1 MLPKIDDLAAVCLT
15 SNPDVICIVESWLC
29 ADISDNEIFLP
40 SYYTVRLDRNRHGGG
55 IIMYIKDHIN
65 YNILHKGPSDLEFI
79 FVSLYL
85 CNNRSLYLGAFY
97 RPPSSPISILN
108 TFFDVLCSFDY
119 TYFSNLIIVG
129 DFNVDLSSNTSTC
142 KHLNNVMHSF
152 SLSQVVTEPTHF
164 ISENT
169 SSLIDLVLMSA
180 PEHLK
185 ECVTVPP
192 LSNSDHS
199 GISIRLET
207 LTIAH
212 HKRQQKRSIW
222 RYSHAD
228 FSTACE
234 LLDEINF
241 DHIFASSSI
250 DECWQRWKETFLKIM
265 DICIPKSTLPTKRS
279 LPWISKEIVQMIK
292 KRNYYHRRYKQ
303 SNLLRYHAAYKR
315 TRNKVITLLRHSKLT
330 FFKKLHPK
338 SNKAFWKAV
347 NSLNRKSSGI
357 PTITSGSLVATTDG
371 EKAELLNEHFT
382 QCFNYFVEPLQPCY
396 SHTLADNKIPSQL
409 LCTVDEV
416 YHLLSSLDPAKAT
429 GPDLVSARM
438 LKHTATSI
446 SPAVTRLF
454 NMSLSLGSLPSE
466 WKSALVVPIPKS
478 QHKSDPSNYRPIS
491 LLPILSKLL
500 EKHIHAYLMD
510 RINTSSYLSG
520 VQWGFLKGKSTT
532 GALLTAIHDWHQ
544 ALEIG
549 IDVCAIFLDLSKA
562 FDKVPHIPLLS
573 KLAELNIPQP
583 LLNWFYEYL
592 CQRLQ
597 RVVVKGESSISSHVI
612 SGVPQGSVLGPL
624 LFLIYINEITQ
635 IPLNNGTHLLLYAD
649 DILLY
654 RRINNDSD
662 YYLLQQDIDTMETW
676 LLQNYLQLNAA
687 KCKYMTIPAN
697 THHHST
703 TNSAF

>member
-1 MLPKIDDLAAVCLT
+1 ML
-15 SNPDVICIVESWLC
+15 
-29 ADISDNEIFLP
+29 
-40 SYYTVRLDRNRHGGG
+40 H
-55 IIMYIKDHIN
+55 
-65 YNILHKGPSDLEFI
+65 
-79 FVSLYL
+79 
-85 CNNRSLYLGAFY
+85 
-97 RPPSSPISILN
+97 
-108 TFFDVLCSFDY
+108 
-119 TYFSNLIIVG
+119 
-129 DFNVDLSSNTSTC
+129 
-142 KHLNNVMHSF
+142 
-152 SLSQVVTEPTHF
+152 
-164 ISENT
+164 
-169 SSLIDLVLMSA
+169 
-180 PEHLK
+180 
-185 ECVTVPP
+185 
-192 LSNSDHS
+192 
-199 GISIRLET
+199 
-207 LTIAH
+207 
-212 HKRQQKRSIW
+212 
-222 RYSHAD
+222 
-228 FSTACE
+228 
-234 LLDEINF
+234 
-241 DHIFASSSI
+241 
-250 DECWQRWKETFLKIM
+250 
-265 DICIPKSTLPTKRS
+265 
-279 LPWISKEIVQMIK
+279 
-292 KRNYYHRRYKQ
+292 YKQ
-303 SNLLRYHAAYKR
+303 SNQLRYHAAYKR

-357 PTITSGSLVATTDG
+357 PTLTSGSLVATTDG

-382 QCFNYFVEPLQPCY
+382 QCFNHFVEPLQPCC
-396 SHTLADNKIPSQL
+396 SHILADNKIPPQL

-454 NMSLSLGSLPSE
+454 NMSLSLGRLPSQ

-510 RINTSSYLSG
+510 RINTSSPLSG
-520 VQWGFLKGKSTT
+520 EQWGFLKGKSTT

-549 IDVCAIFLDLSKA
+549 IDVCTVFLDLSKA

-573 KLAELNIPQP
+573 NLAELNIPQP

-597 RVVVKGESSISSHVI
+597 RVVVNGESSISSHVI

-635 IPLNNGTHLLLYAD
+635 IPLNNGTQLLLYAD

-654 RRINNDSD
+654 CRINNDAD
-662 YYLLQQDIDTMETW
+662 YHLLQQDIDTMETW
-676 LLQNYLQLNAA
+676 LLQNHLQLNAA
-687 KCKYMTIPAN
+687 KCKYMTISRKHSPPLN
-697 THHHST
+697 YQLSILNHRMEKVTEFKYLGVWLSDNMSWSTHIEKSST
-703 TNSAF
+703 RALKQVGLIYHKFYQYSSPECLQ

>member
-1 MLPKIDDLAAVCLT
+1 
-15 SNPDVICIVESWLC
+15 
-29 ADISDNEIFLP
+29 
-40 SYYTVRLDRNRHGGG
+40 
-55 IIMYIKDHIN
+55 
-65 YNILHKGPSDLEFI
+65 
-79 FVSLYL
+79 
-85 CNNRSLYLGAFY
+85 
-97 RPPSSPISILN
+97 
-108 TFFDVLCSFDY
+108 
-119 TYFSNLIIVG
+119 
-129 DFNVDLSSNTSTC
+129 
-142 KHLNNVMHSF
+142 
-152 SLSQVVTEPTHF
+152 
-164 ISENT
+164 
-169 SSLIDLVLMSA
+169 
-180 PEHLK
+180 
-185 ECVTVPP
+185 
-192 LSNSDHS
+192 
-199 GISIRLET
+199 
-207 LTIAH
+207 
-212 HKRQQKRSIW
+212 
-222 RYSHAD
+222 
-228 FSTACE
+228 
-234 LLDEINF
+234 
-241 DHIFASSSI
+241 
-250 DECWQRWKETFLKIM
+250 
-265 DICIPKSTLPTKRS
+265 
-279 LPWISKEIVQMIK
+279 MIK

-357 PTITSGSLVATTDG
+357 PTLTSGSLVATTDG

-382 QCFNYFVEPLQPCY
+382 QCFNYFVEPLQPCC

-454 NMSLSLGSLPSE
+454 NMSLSLGRLPSE

-549 IDVCAIFLDLSKA
+549 IDVCAVFLDLSKA

-612 SGVPQGSVLGPL
+612 SGVPQGSVLSPL

-662 YYLLQQDIDTMETW
+662 YYLLQQDIDTW
-676 LLQNYLQLNAA
+676 RPGY
-687 KCKYMTIPAN
+687 CKITY
-697 THHHST
+697 S
-703 TNSAF
+703 